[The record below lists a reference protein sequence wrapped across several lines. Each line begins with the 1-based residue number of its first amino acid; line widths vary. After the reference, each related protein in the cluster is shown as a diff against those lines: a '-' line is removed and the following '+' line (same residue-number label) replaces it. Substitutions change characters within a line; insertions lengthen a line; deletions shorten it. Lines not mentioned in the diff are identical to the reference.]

1 MTTFASGASAPIL
14 DPPGTRDTLEGDR
27 DPVQLSFTASSKI
40 AWLQEI
46 GFTMTKIMILLT
58 TGLVI
63 GLSINV
69 KASWL
74 DILMRA
80 GVTIFVL
87 GLTGW
92 FVNLVFGK
100 ILVDVKYSE
109 LEEAKTSLEG
119 DNPQKVEYHA

>member
-1 MTTFASGASAPIL
+1 MTTSAPGGSAAIL
-14 DPPGTRDTLEGDR
+14 DPPGIPATLEGDR

-46 GFTMTKIMILLT
+46 GFTMTKLLILLT
-58 TGLVI
+58 TVLVI

-74 DILMRA
+74 AILLRA

-87 GLTGW
+87 GLAGW

-100 ILVDVKYSE
+100 ILVDIKYSE
-109 LEEAKTSLEG
+109 LAEAKTSLEG